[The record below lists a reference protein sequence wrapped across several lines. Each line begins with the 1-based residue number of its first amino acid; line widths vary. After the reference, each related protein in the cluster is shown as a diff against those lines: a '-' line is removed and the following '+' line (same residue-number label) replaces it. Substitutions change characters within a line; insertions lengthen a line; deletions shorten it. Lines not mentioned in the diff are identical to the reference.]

1 MSNEEL
7 SRNNFQAFQDLCQG
21 QIIGNEWMQDWP
33 GSVDLA
39 KVARVLR
46 PLAQRF
52 KNAENLNDDEVLA
65 AFFSTQAVHLLK
77 NLRNA
82 YCFWVIAK
90 EAAFHIGDYSAQIN
104 LPDVVKAMEAKP
116 EIKKAIVV

>member
-1 MSNEEL
+1 MSKEEL
-7 SRNNFQAFQDLCQG
+7 SRNSFQAFQDLCQG
-21 QIIGNEWMQDWP
+21 QIVGNEWMQDWP

-39 KVARVLR
+39 AVARVLR
-46 PLAQRF
+46 PLALRF
-52 KNAENLNDDEVLA
+52 KGAENLDDDEVLA

-77 NLRNA
+77 NLRNT

-104 LPDVVKAMEAKP
+104 LPDVVKAMEARP

>member
-1 MSNEEL
+1 
-7 SRNNFQAFQDLCQG
+7 
-21 QIIGNEWMQDWP
+21 
-33 GSVDLA
+33 
-39 KVARVLR
+39 VLR

-77 NLRNA
+77 NLRNT

>member
-1 MSNEEL
+1 MSKEEM
-7 SRNNFQAFQDLCQG
+7 SRDNFQAFQDLCQG
-21 QIIGNEWMQDWP
+21 QIVGNEWMQDWP

-39 KVARVLR
+39 AVARVLR
-46 PLAQRF
+46 PLARRF
-52 KNAENLNDDEVLA
+52 KQAESLTDEEVLA

-77 NLRNA
+77 NLRNT

-104 LPDVVKAMEAKP
+104 LPDVVKAMEARP

>member
-77 NLRNA
+77 NLRNT